1 TFIMDGNF
9 TAEHMRARTS
19 DDEVPL
25 SEGTSF
31 IAEPTRYKEHLST
44 ANHKKIKS
52 TCNTYRAIEMANS
65 SHPHLDVTGIGATAC
80 AHGCFVPTSIV
91 DFQKGERQA
100 NMDYSLCQALNYNM
114 DGIPIAVILYDIMC
128 QYCVNLLKR
137 IDENALLSIPEALKL
152 RYVIGLFHIH
162 GHQDTCLARF
172 SPSYTHA
179 TRQVDGEIIETL
191 WSILNNISRSTRGM
205 SLVHRAEVLD
215 AHMNYSNWKKLIKT
229 VPFMLKRWKRVQE
242 GLPLSEVAFVGLSQR
257 FPTMIGIWALQEADA
272 QSHRWENPEAMDI
285 YETKTKKA
293 PTRSEVQTELS
304 KQEKAWDSSNG
315 EAQWISS
322 GITIQETQYGPCL
335 CTDRAIADFTPLDL
349 ELEGSFMQRREGS
362 TQLIRRHLM
371 IVEATY
377 NPSSTSVRD
386 GDDGSASVFPEDVN
400 IMLPSTLGWTW
411 CLHHGAKSLAVKEA
425 KLRVAQ
431 AHDAIHKIR
440 LALGFKSS
448 LIRTR
453 VRTAKSQ
460 KTKKSAWSSVHGVDA
475 GVQEHARVYSLA
487 RDMFDVLEDALPSQ
501 ESLPELTKA
510 DMKVQTLVL
519 GSNEQ
524 EQQNEQL
531 PWIWIWD
538 PGE

>member
-1 TFIMDGNF
+1 M
-9 TAEHMRARTS
+9 
-19 DDEVPL
+19 
-25 SEGTSF
+25 
-31 IAEPTRYKEHLST
+31 AEPTRYKEHLST

-80 AHGCFVPTSIV
+80 AHGCFVPTSVV

-114 DGIPIAVILYDIMC
+114 DGIPIAVISYDIMC

-152 RYVIGLFHIH
+152 RYVI
-162 GHQDTCLARF
+162 
-172 SPSYTHA
+172 
-179 TRQVDGEIIETL
+179 VDGEIIETL

-322 GITIQETQYGPCL
+322 GLTIQETQLGIRRFIRAKKGRFNTADKKTLDDRRSNLQSLINKFQHEADSYL
-335 CTDRAIADFTPLDL
+335 LRHTSVAISSIQKIKSYHEFDRADQVDEDQINESDR
-349 ELEGSFMQRREGS
+349 S
-362 TQLIRRHLM
+362 
-371 IVEATY
+371 
-377 NPSSTSVRD
+377 
-386 GDDGSASVFPEDVN
+386 DDEDVEN
-400 IMLPSTLGWTW
+400 EGDGLGASIMVPSHL
-411 CLHHGAKSLAVKEA
+411 LS
-425 KLRVAQ
+425 
-431 AHDAIHKIR
+431 
-440 LALGFKSS
+440 
-448 LIRTR
+448 
-453 VRTAKSQ
+453 
-460 KTKKSAWSSVHGVDA
+460 KKQS
-475 GVQEHARVYSLA
+475 
-487 RDMFDVLEDALPSQ
+487 
-501 ESLPELTKA
+501 
-510 DMKVQTLVL
+510 
-519 GSNEQ
+519 
-524 EQQNEQL
+524 
-531 PWIWIWD
+531 
-538 PGE
+538 